1 MHSNLCYN
9 IDATFYTV
17 QRKGK
22 NMATNSYA
30 QTYLGVLF
38 KISLEDQGYN
48 VSEDGRYIIAE
59 KGTKK
64 FLIQKICRLLC
75 SSGGIDEST
84 VICATAGSI
93 EKLKAKA
100 MQEHYIPA
108 IAFGVCKYEYRTAEI
123 AIIPLEMWE
132 SELPFISKT
141 KRGFFFNYRHVEKGG
156 IEKLLLRA
164 VITIQYDNRT
174 IN

>member
-1 MHSNLCYN
+1 
-9 IDATFYTV
+9 
-17 QRKGK
+17 
-22 NMATNSYA
+22 MAINSYA

-48 VSEDGRYIIAE
+48 VSEDGRYIIAK
-59 KGTKK
+59 KGNKQ

-93 EKLKAKA
+93 EKLKARA

-132 SELPFISKT
+132 SNEQLPAFISKT